1 MKQEIHFCTA
11 SDGAQIAYAT
21 IGSGPPFVRV
31 PAWLTHLDLDWKGSL
46 WSHWLTELATDHQLV
61 CFDLRGCGLSDRTV
75 KEFSLDLWVRDLE
88 AVVESLGIESF
99 PLLGMCQGGAIAV
112 AYAARHPEK
121 VSQLILYDSFS
132 QGALRPGE
140 KGRRTREAKALLEM
154 ISVGWDQSN
163 PAFRQLFVDL
173 LIPGATKEQALWL
186 ADVQKKT
193 TNSEC
198 AAKMWKAFHHFDV
211 KEEAQQV
218 QAPTLVFHG
227 KNDAVVP
234 FDEGRKLA
242 ACIPGSRF
250 VQLESGNHILL
261 KDEPA
266 WQVFMKE
273 TREFIQQTSPP
284 QTSLESM
291 PQFSDLTPREFEV
304 LDLIATGLNNHEIAE
319 KLFISPKTVRNHI
332 NSIFSKLNVEN
343 RAKAIVISR
352 EAGLGRTTGK
362 I

>member
-46 WSHWLTELATDHQLV
+46 WSHWFNAFTPDYQLI
-61 CFDLRGCGLSDRTV
+61 CFDLRGCGLSDRRV
-75 KEFSLDLWVRDLE
+75 REFSLDLWVRDLE
-88 AVVESLGIESF
+88 AVIDSLGIESF

-132 QGALRPGE
+132 QGALLPGE
-140 KGRRTREAKALLEM
+140 NGRRTREAKALLEM
-154 ISVGWDQSN
+154 ISVGWDQTN
-163 PAFRQLFVDL
+163 PAFRQLFADL

-193 TNSEC
+193 TTSEC
-198 AAKMWKAFHHFDV
+198 AAKMWKAFHLFDV
-211 KEEAQQV
+211 KEEAKNV
-218 QAPTLVFHG
+218 KVPTLIFHG

-242 ACIPGSRF
+242 GLIPGARF

-266 WQVFMKE
+266 WDHFLSETKE
-273 TREFIQQTSPP
+273 FVQEYSSKENAKRSAPYLSE
-284 QTSLESM
+284 
-291 PQFSDLTPREFEV
+291 LTPREFEV
-304 LDLIATGLNNHEIAE
+304 LDLIATGLNNDEIAE

-332 NSIFSKLNVEN
+332 NSIFSKLNVKN
-343 RAKAIVISR
+343 RAKAIVMSR
-352 EAGLGRTTGK
+352 EAGLGHTGK
-362 I
+362 